1 VKYRYRPNVSL
12 VVVAIILAVALLAKG
27 APLKVFA
34 IVFGVIGVVGIA
46 DYFSWKILHRTKITK

>member
-1 VKYRYRPNVSL
+1 